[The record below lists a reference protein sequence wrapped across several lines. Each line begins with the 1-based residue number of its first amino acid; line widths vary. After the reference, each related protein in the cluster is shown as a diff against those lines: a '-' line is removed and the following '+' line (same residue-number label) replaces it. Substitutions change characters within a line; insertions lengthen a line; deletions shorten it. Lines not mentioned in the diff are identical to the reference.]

1 MRRNTHTSRQ
11 QGIVTA
17 EFAIIA
23 ALVLLPLLV
32 GVADF
37 SIYINAR
44 HVVSRAVQQGCMV
57 AVQGEDP
64 SQAVSAYLSGA
75 GLDPAQARIVHQTTG
90 TATGSETSVH
100 VIYNVS
106 HLVAFP
112 WDDVLP
118 TLNNVEA
125 SAVVRRL

>member
-1 MRRNTHTSRQ
+1 MRRNIHTSRQ

-64 SQAVSAYLSGA
+64 AQAVSDYLSGA
-75 GLDPAQARIVHQTTG
+75 GLDPAQASIVHRTTG
-90 TATGSETSVH
+90 TATGSETTVR
-100 VIYNVS
+100 VVYDVT

-112 WDDVLP
+112 WDGVLP
-118 TLNNVEA
+118 SLDTVEA